1 MDSEKSAQPKRTLAF
16 WLLGVLVLW
25 TGAHAL
31 NARILMMDE
40 STPGRRFAWWTGAK
54 LIAWLLPTW
63 FLLRAC
69 SGASARWLGLTTGKG
84 LGLAVLC
91 SVAWIGFQEAGLAVH
106 LPLFS
111 RPPADLS
118 LYSLAGSLLI
128 APCFEELM
136 FRGAML
142 RTLKN
147 AGYARGV
154 SIVLCALA
162 FAALHVPGWLF
173 RRGLDPSIA
182 GGFLSMS
189 FFGVVAGLLAWRTPS
204 LWAPMLF
211 HFANNFWSTG
221 ALAYLLS
228 V

>member
-1 MDSEKSAQPKRTLAF
+1 MDSENSVQPKRILAL
-16 WLLGVLVLW
+16 WLSSVLVLW

-31 NARILMMDE
+31 NAWVLVMDE

-54 LIAWLLPTW
+54 IIAWLLPTW
-63 FLLRAC
+63 VLLRGSSA
-69 SGASARWLGLTTGKG
+69 ASARWLGLTTFKG

-91 SVAWIGFQEAGLAVH
+91 SVAWIGFQEAGLALH

-111 RPPADLS
+111 RPPSDLS

-147 AGYARGV
+147 VGYARGV
-154 SIVLCALA
+154 SIVLSALA
-162 FAALHVPGWLF
+162 FAALHVPGWLA
-173 RRGLDPSIA
+173 RRGLDPAIA
-182 GGFLSMS
+182 GGFLSMV
-189 FFGVVAGLLAWRTPS
+189 FFGVAAGLLAWRAPS
-204 LWAPMLF
+204 LWAPILF

-228 V
+228 A